1 MSRRDALIA
10 LGLALAIAAAVA
22 LSGPA
27 GLAATGSGAKDRLTS
42 SRYAYSAA
50 VPEGWHRSRARLVP
64 DLLMPRE
71 ILSLGNFPMRV
82 GGGGECGREPSA
94 SIRAMRPGDAL
105 VTIQEV
111 SVTPGL
117 RARLSKLFPPRPPD
131 LGLASATGTAW
142 RGTPA
147 TAGPIRYARILF
159 GESGRAF
166 EALAYVDGGSPSL
179 RRQVEGIL
187 EGLRFG
193 P

>member
-27 GLAATGSGAKDRLTS
+27 GLAATGSGGDRVSS

-71 ILSLGNFPMRV
+71 IVSLGNFPMRV
-82 GGGGECGREPSA
+82 GGGGDCGREPSA

-105 VTIQEV
+105 LTVQEV
-111 SVTPGL
+111 AVTPRL
-117 RARLSKLFPPRPPD
+117 RPRLPRLFPPRSPN
-131 LGLASATGTAW
+131 LGLASARGAAW

-147 TAGPIRYARILF
+147 TAGPIRYAKILF

-166 EALAYVDGGSPSL
+166 EALAYVDGSSPLL
-179 RRQVEGIL
+179 RRQVEGAL